1 MCTLTSVR
9 HIDTYRLESWA
20 ATEYRGEGMSKRE
33 AQQAAAERLLRGE
46 NYCVSRVSTCFQRP
60 PCTMPCGYISVWLND
75 PNEFVDR
82 QPANVTLS
90 QTFVPYAKA
99 DQSRESIIGIPSHS
113 AIVHCTSKC
122 GAYGLAPISRVSDVT
137 GSAIDAELTQRW
149 PRAVVHWS
157 RASCSMARF
166 RRCIWIRSELDIY
179 HEILNLDTM
188 FGLNLQMASTGLEGV
203 LYIRKSAAELKMSL
217 IPFTPVTT
225 IRWQPPPRYE
235 PYRKRQEPTWLDAL
249 HTWRDRTGSTIT
261 WAEELRRDENNKMH
275 LRRAAGSPIDAFEE
289 SKSAVESNL
298 GRHGKALV
306 AFYSE
311 IQNGGKGPHCRYNT
325 FNISYSY
332 RLDNWPVEEC
342 RGEGSKKAEAKQK
355 AAKLLLEK
363 GTYCVSIGPP
373 FDCLTGAYMCIL
385 KMFSRDLHIKR

>member
-1 MCTLTSVR
+1 
-9 HIDTYRLESWA
+9 
-20 ATEYRGEGMSKRE
+20 
-33 AQQAAAERLLRGE
+33 
-46 NYCVSRVSTCFQRP
+46 
-60 PCTMPCGYISVWLND
+60 
-75 PNEFVDR
+75 
-82 QPANVTLS
+82 
-90 QTFVPYAKA
+90 
-99 DQSRESIIGIPSHS
+99 
-113 AIVHCTSKC
+113 
-122 GAYGLAPISRVSDVT
+122 
-137 GSAIDAELTQRW
+137 
-149 PRAVVHWS
+149 
-157 RASCSMARF
+157 
-166 RRCIWIRSELDIY
+166 
-179 HEILNLDTM
+179 
-188 FGLNLQMASTGLEGV
+188 
-203 LYIRKSAAELKMSL
+203 MSL

-261 WAEELRRDENNKMH
+261 WAEELRRDENNKVMHIMTPVLTCVSYERPEASIQMH

-363 GTYCVSIGPP
+363 GTYCVSQWDAVSG
-373 FDCLTGAYMCIL
+373 L
-385 KMFSRDLHIKR
+385 KHADRIAKCQSAAIIQ